1 MTYMTDTEIGVFRVN
16 KKRDYIWQK
25 WAFRV
30 HKKRDYMTEMR
41 ILCEQEKRVCARN
54 EYCVWIRKDTI
65 VLEWSCWSSHLISS
79 QFSSLP
85 LEHKAAPEQISSS
98 QTRFSASRL
107 SSFPVQVFPTSVTS
121 SSKVFFS
128 RCPPCRQPLLLF
140 LHVVSTSERHVEDHF
155 RSCGEHSQPISTWVF
170 FPPHQCCPCWYVQRF
185 PCYFR
190 CMYMSMVRYGLLCI
204 G

>member
-1 MTYMTDTEIGVFRVN
+1 MTEMSIPCAQEKRLYDRNEDSMWTRKESICKKWVLRVN
-16 KKRDYIWQK
+16 KKRYYSD
-25 WAFRV
+25 
-30 HKKRDYMTEMR
+30 
-41 ILCEQEKRVCARN
+41 
-54 EYCVWIRKDTI
+54 RKE
-65 VLEWSCWSSHLISS
+65 LLKLHLISS

-98 QTRFSASRL
+98 QTRFSASRP

-140 LHVVSTSERHVEDHF
+140 LHVVSISERHVEDHF

-170 FPPHQCCPCWYVQRF
+170 FPPHQWCCPCWYVQRF
-185 PCYFR
+185 PCYFW